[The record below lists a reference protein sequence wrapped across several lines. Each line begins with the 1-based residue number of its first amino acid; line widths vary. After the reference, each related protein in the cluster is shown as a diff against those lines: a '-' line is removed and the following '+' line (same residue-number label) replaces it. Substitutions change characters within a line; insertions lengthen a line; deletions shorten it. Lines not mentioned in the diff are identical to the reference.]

1 MTSVSLFVLIGSIVV
16 GIWRRMN
23 VGVIAVGMSLVLAE
37 IAGIPTKQVYG
48 GFPTKLFVTLLGT
61 MLFFSLLQKNKT
73 LEVISD
79 FTVQSIGKRLF
90 LLPFVVYMLAFM
102 LSAAGPGAI
111 PVLPIAIII
120 GVTLAKQLDISPVLM
135 GGCATLGAVG
145 GTLSPLALTGII
157 VQEMLTEQGI
167 AGMEADL
174 FIKGTIINLVGVISL
189 YIFYKGYTLKAL
201 VQEKR
206 RITFNK
212 NQKISVVLLMFLV
225 IMVIG
230 FNFDVGLVGFF
241 LAMVLLAVK
250 GSDEKSGISQIPWSV
265 IIMVCGVNVLMTLVQ
280 KLGGVKLLANFLA
293 NFMSEQSAAAIM
305 ALTGGIM
312 SQFSSANGV
321 VIPTLVPTA
330 TDIALMIPGVSVHEL
345 VFAITFAAVV
355 TLSPLST
362 AGSLIMA
369 TYTQGEEKSPREIN
383 RLFTSLF
390 VWTFVMLIGFALI
403 CGLGYYN
410 WISIW

>member
-157 VQEMLTEQGI
+157 VQEILTEQGI

-293 NFMSEQSAAAIM
+293 NFMSEQSAQ
-305 ALTGGIM
+305 L
-312 SQFSSANGV
+312 
-321 VIPTLVPTA
+321 LW
-330 TDIALMIPGVSVHEL
+330 H
-345 VFAITFAAVV
+345 
-355 TLSPLST
+355 
-362 AGSLIMA
+362 
-369 TYTQGEEKSPREIN
+369 
-383 RLFTSLF
+383 
-390 VWTFVMLIGFALI
+390 
-403 CGLGYYN
+403 
-410 WISIW
+410 